1 MPFELGLG
9 LGCKAYWP
17 RKLAEKKC
25 LILEKEQYGYQQTLS
40 DISGNDIK
48 SHYGSPEM
56 LVRKVRDWIF
66 ETTNTK
72 ATSTTRIWRR
82 FNEFYCDFMMAVN
95 KSGYSETEVQEMP
108 IIEFITF
115 IKEWK
120 TTELS

>member
-1 MPFELGLG
+1 LRRKELPRLNMPFELGSG
-9 LGCKAYWP
+9 LGCKAYRP

-56 LVRKVRDWIF
+56 LVRRVRDWIF

-72 ATSTTRIWRR
+72 ATSTTRIWQR
-82 FNEFYCDFMMAVN
+82 FNEFYCD
-95 KSGYSETEVQEMP
+95 
-108 IIEFITF
+108 
-115 IKEWK
+115 
-120 TTELS
+120 L